1 MAGITV
7 INLRKIDLNLLIT
20 LDALL
25 TDPNVTRTAERLHL
39 SQPSVSVHLSKL
51 RHVFNDPL
59 LLPGPR
65 GMRPT
70 AKADELRE
78 PLRLALE
85 ALTHAIAPA
94 GPFDPLL
101 ATHTWRIAA
110 SDNSASTLLVPVL
123 ASLREAAPHTRL
135 AVIEKA
141 PSRLAKEAEDGH
153 IDLGFHTRDDAPA
166 GLHMQVLYSE
176 HYVLACRIG
185 HPLLQRP
192 PSLAQFCQLEH
203 IVVSPDGGG
212 FTGITDKVLA
222 ERGLSRKVVMSAPHF
237 RVVAAALGSTDL
249 VALLPA
255 RLAGTQ
261 AGLQVMEPPVDIPG
275 YEIAMFWP
283 ERLHRDPAHR
293 WLRGFIADSV
303 GESAL

>member
-1 MAGITV
+1 MN
-7 INLRKIDLNLLIT
+7 NLRRIDLNLLVT

-25 TDPNVTRTAERLHL
+25 ADPNVTRTAERLHL

-70 AKADELRE
+70 AKADALRE

-85 ALTHAIAPA
+85 ALTQAIAPV

-110 SDNSASTLLVPVL
+110 SDNSASTILLPVL
-123 ASLREAAPHTRL
+123 AGLRHAAPHTRL

-141 PSRLAKEAEDGH
+141 PSRMAKDAEDGH

-166 GLHMQVLYSE
+166 GLHMQVLFSE
-176 HYVLACRIG
+176 RYVLAGRIG
-185 HPLLQRP
+185 HPLLQQP
-192 PSLAQFCQLEH
+192 PNLEQFCQLEH
-203 IVVSPDGGG
+203 IIVSPDGGG
-212 FTGITDKVLA
+212 FIGITDQVLA
-222 ERGLSRKVVMSAPHF
+222 ERGLKRNVVLSVPHF
-237 RVVAAALGSTDL
+237 LVVAAALASTDL

-255 RLAGTQ
+255 RLVAGE
-261 AGLQVMEPPVDIPG
+261 GMLQMMEPPVALPG
-275 YEIAMFWP
+275 YEMAMFWP
-283 ERLHRDPAHR
+283 ERLHRDPAHQ
-293 WLRGFIADSV
+293 WLRGLIAGSV
-303 GESAL
+303 

>member
-1 MAGITV
+1 MN
-7 INLRKIDLNLLIT
+7 NLRRIDLNLLVT

-25 TDPNVTRTAERLHL
+25 ADPNVTRTAERLHL

-70 AKADELRE
+70 AKADALRE

-85 ALTHAIAPA
+85 ALTQAIAPV

-101 ATHTWRIAA
+101 AIHTWRIAA
-110 SDNSASTLLVPVL
+110 SDNSASTILLPVL
-123 ASLREAAPHTRL
+123 AGLRHAAPHTRL

-141 PSRLAKEAEDGH
+141 PSRMAKDAEDGH

-166 GLHMQVLYSE
+166 GLHMQVLFSE
-176 HYVLACRIG
+176 RYVLAGRIG
-185 HPLLQRP
+185 HPLLQQP
-192 PSLAQFCQLEH
+192 PNLEQFCQLEH
-203 IVVSPDGGG
+203 IIVSPDGGG
-212 FTGITDKVLA
+212 FIGITDQVLA
-222 ERGLSRKVVMSAPHF
+222 ERGLKRNVVLSVPHF
-237 RVVAAALGSTDL
+237 LVVAAALASTDL

-255 RLAGTQ
+255 RLVAGE
-261 AGLQVMEPPVDIPG
+261 GMLQMMEPPVALPG
-275 YEIAMFWP
+275 YEMAMFWP
-283 ERLHRDPAHR
+283 ERLHRDPAHQ
-293 WLRGFIADSV
+293 WLRGLIAGSV
-303 GESAL
+303 

>member
-7 INLRKIDLNLLIT
+7 NNLRRVDLNLLVT

-25 TDPNVTRTAERLHL
+25 ADPNVTRTAERLHL

-51 RHVFNDPL
+51 RHVFDDPL

-70 AKADELRE
+70 AKADALRE
-78 PLRLALE
+78 PLRRALE
-85 ALTHAIAPA
+85 ALTQAIAPA
-94 GPFDPLL
+94 GPFDPLQ

-110 SDNSASTLLVPVL
+110 SDNSASTILLPVL
-123 ASLREAAPHTRL
+123 AGLRDAAPHTRL

-141 PSRLAKEAEDGH
+141 PSRMAKDAEDGH

-176 HYVLACRIG
+176 RYVLASRTG
-185 HPLLQRP
+185 HPLLDQA
-192 PSLAQFCQLEH
+192 PSLELFCQLQH
-203 IVVSPDGGG
+203 VMVSPDGGG
-212 FTGITDKVLA
+212 FIGITDQVLA
-222 ERGLSRKVVMSAPHF
+222 ERGLSRTVVLSVPHF
-237 RVVAAALGSTDL
+237 LFVAAALASTDL

-255 RLAGTQ
+255 RLVAGHG
-261 AGLQVMEPPVDIPG
+261 GLQVMEPPVPIPG
-275 YEIAMFWP
+275 YEMAMFWP
-283 ERLHRDPAHR
+283 ERLHRDPAHQ
-293 WLRGFIADSV
+293 WLRGFIAGSV
-303 GESAL
+303 